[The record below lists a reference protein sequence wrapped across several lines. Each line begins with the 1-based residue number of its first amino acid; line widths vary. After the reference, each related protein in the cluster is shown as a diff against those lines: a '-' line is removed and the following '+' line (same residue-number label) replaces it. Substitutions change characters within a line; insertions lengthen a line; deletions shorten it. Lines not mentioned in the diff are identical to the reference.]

1 MPKLLYPTAALSFLA
16 QNCVPETEICQANT
30 VLVTDFQT
38 FYRVPPRSV
47 YLYYLALK
55 VKSAFAAPPAATVTL
70 AVWVPRSSCHAV
82 TV

>member
-1 MPKLLYPTAALSFLA
+1 MPKLLHLTAALSFLA

-30 VLVTDFQT
+30 ALIAEFQI
-38 FYRVPPRSV
+38 FNLVPPRLV

-70 AVWVPRSSCHAV
+70 AVWVPKSSCHAV